1 MLTGMRSRTARL
13 AAVALVAAAALPLSG
28 CLYAS
33 IPSGGQVTSEPV
45 DTPSPTATADDE
57 VVATGE
63 GLSFADGATLSSG
76 TYIEWS
82 DGFFTDDGW
91 DLTSPDDGA
100 GNWGYTSVDGACTV
114 SFWQGLTDGLTL
126 VGDDS
131 NDSDALLGY
140 VLSAPTAE
148 VTAAAADAELSYL
161 TPGAGGLD
169 ARVIRGEE
177 DGRTW
182 TVTAR
187 SFTAV
192 GVGLYVIVDCTG
204 GDFDAAA
211 DAVVDKSAVL
221 AY

>member
-1 MLTGMRSRTARL
+1 MSSRTARL
-13 AAVALVAAAALPLSG
+13 TAIAIVAAAALPLSG

-33 IPSGGQVTSEPV
+33 IPAESQVTREPV
-45 DTPSPTATADDE
+45 DTPTPTAEVDDE
-57 VVATGE
+57 VVDTGA
-63 GLSFADGATLSSG
+63 GLSFADGAALSSD
-76 TYIEWS
+76 TYVEWS
-82 DGFFTDDGW
+82 DGFFMDDEW
-91 DLTSPDDGA
+91 ELTSPDDGA
-100 GNWGYTSVDGACTV
+100 GHWGYTATEGACTV
-114 SFWQGLTDGLTL
+114 SFWQGLTDGLAL

-131 NDSDALLGY
+131 TDSDALLGY
-140 VLSAPTAE
+140 VLDAPTAD

-177 DGRTW
+177 DDGRVW
-182 TVTAR
+182 TITAR

-192 GVGLYVIVDCTG
+192 GIGVYVIVDCTG

-211 DAVVDKSAVL
+211 DDVVEKNAVI